1 MPPRFGPARP
11 ARGFDIGSDAI
22 RREAAEIARDTGLA
36 TFTGRIHLIQ
46 DRESK
51 SAVLF
56 LLPLYRPGVPL
67 DSIADRRAALLGWVY
82 QPIRI
87 ADLMSGIVG
96 EEEQDVDLEVFD
108 GATAAAEN
116 VLHDD
121 DNSLHALDPAYRCSF
136 RDTVVIHVGGRR
148 WTLHFTTRLHP
159 RRPGISSGP
168 PALRPDPARGSAR
181 AHRG

>member
-96 EEEQDVDLEVFD
+96 EDEEDVDFEVFD

-148 WTLHFTTRLHP
+148 WTLSLHHRLHP

-181 AHRG
+181 ARRG